1 MADIHFSPKSV
12 TLVHEIKV
20 VQNSILYRSLNYPDF
35 EDFEKIGPEVKHHAR
50 VVGLH
55 VSLPAGFGN

>member
-1 MADIHFSPKSV
+1 MHFCSKSV
-12 TLVHEIKV
+12 ILVHEIEV
-20 VQNSILYRSLNYPDF
+20 VQNSILYRSLNFSDF
-35 EDFEKIGPEVKHHAR
+35 EDFEKIGPEVKHHAG